1 MGDSLT
7 DKSPSAQSIRF
18 CDGQTLRQ
26 VFQASTVWLEKHVAL
41 VNSLNVYPVP
51 DGDTG
56 TNMFL
61 TAQAAGKELNG
72 CADNSAS
79 GVVKALAH
87 GALMGARGNSGVIF
101 SQILRGMA
109 RSLDAKET
117 MTAADLA
124 LALEE
129 GAATAYKG
137 VIKPVEGTILTV
149 VREAAAAATSA
160 AKEHDD
166 LGYVLEQVVSAARE
180 SVARTPTLLAVLR
193 EAGVVDAGGQG
204 LFVLFEGALRF
215 LHGEALEA
223 TPELAVAADIGAPAG
238 GYGYDV
244 QFVIQGQSLHVEAI
258 RARIA
263 AMGESTL
270 VVGDD
275 TAVKVHV
282 HVPEPGPVLDYGA
295 SLGHLSKVT
304 VEDMQ
309 AQYQQLYHAAP
320 APVVP
325 LPPPAPV
332 PTGNVAIVAVAS
344 GEGLS
349 RVLQSLGASRIVPG
363 GQTMNPATE
372 DILQAIEDVTA
383 DQVIVLPNNKNI
395 VLAAQQT
402 RELTKKQVAIV
413 PTHTIPQGVA
423 ALLAFNYGADLETNC
438 QAMER
443 AIAHVQTGEVTTAVR
458 NTHVNGLQ
466 IQAGAVIGLLNGML
480 TATGIS
486 TEAVVYSL
494 LEQMAAQEREII
506 TLYYGQ
512 GVAPSQ
518 AEALR
523 QEIQQRYSRQEVEL
537 VDGGQP
543 HYSFIISVE

>member
-1 MGDSLT
+1 MT
-7 DKSPSAQSIRF
+7 DKSPPAQSIRV
-18 CDGQTLRQ
+18 CDGRTLRQ

-72 CADNSAS
+72 SADNSAS

-149 VREAAAAATSA
+149 VRESAAAATSA

-166 LGYVLEQVVSAARE
+166 LRYVLEQVVSAARE

-223 TPELAVAADIGAPAG
+223 APELAVAAGIGAPAG

-244 QFVIQGQSLHVEAI
+244 QFVIQGQSLNVEAI
-258 RARIA
+258 RAQIA

-309 AQYQQLYHAAP
+309 AQYQQIYHAAP
-320 APVVP
+320 ALVLPQPVPVP
-325 LPPPAPV
+325 M
-332 PTGNVAIVAVAS
+332 PTGNIAIVAVAS

-349 RVLQSLGASRIVPG
+349 RVLQSLGASRIIPG

-413 PTHTIPQGVA
+413 PTHTMPQGVA
-423 ALLAFNYGADLETNC
+423 ALLAFNYGASLEDNY

-458 NTHVNGLQ
+458 TTHVNGLQ
-466 IQAGAVIGLLNGML
+466 VQAGAVIGLLNGVL
-480 TATGIS
+480 TATGVS

-494 LEQMAAQEREII
+494 LEQMAAQEGEII
-506 TLYYGQ
+506 SLYYGQ
-512 GVAPSQ
+512 SVTPSQ
-518 AEALR
+518 AEAL
-523 QEIQQRYSRQEVEL
+523 QQQVKQRYHRQEVEL

>member
-1 MGDSLT
+1 LT
-7 DKSPSAQSIRF
+7 DKSPPAQSIRV
-18 CDGQTLRQ
+18 CDGRTLRQ

-51 DGDTG
+51 DVDTG

-72 CADNSAS
+72 SADNSAS

-149 VREAAAAATSA
+149 VRESAAAATSA

-166 LGYVLEQVVSAARE
+166 LRYVLEQVVSAARE

-223 TPELAVAADIGAPAG
+223 APELAVAAGIGAPAG

-244 QFVIQGQSLHVEAI
+244 QFVIQGQSLNVEAI
-258 RARIA
+258 RAQIA

-309 AQYQQLYHAAP
+309 AQYQQIYHAAP
-320 APVVP
+320 ALVLPQPVPVP
-325 LPPPAPV
+325 M
-332 PTGNVAIVAVAS
+332 PTGNIAIVAVAS

-349 RVLQSLGASRIVPG
+349 RVLQSLGASRIIPG

-413 PTHTIPQGVA
+413 PTHTMPQGVA
-423 ALLAFNYGADLETNC
+423 ALLAFNYGASLEDNY

-458 NTHVNGLQ
+458 TTHVNGLQ
-466 IQAGAVIGLLNGML
+466 VQAGAVIGLLNGVL
-480 TATGIS
+480 TATGVS

-494 LEQMAAQEREII
+494 LEQMAAQEGEII
-506 TLYYGQ
+506 SLYYGQ
-512 GVAPSQ
+512 SVTPSQ
-518 AEALR
+518 AEAL
-523 QEIQQRYSRQEVEL
+523 QQQVKQRYHRQEVEL

>member
-1 MGDSLT
+1 MT
-7 DKSPSAQSIRF
+7 DKSPPAQSIRV
-18 CDGQTLRQ
+18 CDGRTLRQ

-72 CADNSAS
+72 SADNSAS

-149 VREAAAAATSA
+149 VRESAAAATSA

-166 LGYVLEQVVSAARE
+166 LRYVLEQVVSAARE

-223 TPELAVAADIGAPAG
+223 APELAVAAGIGAPAG

-244 QFVIQGQSLHVEAI
+244 QFVIQGQSLNVEAI
-258 RARIA
+258 RAQIA

-309 AQYQQLYHAAP
+309 AQYQQIYHAAP
-320 APVVP
+320 ALVLPQPVPVP
-325 LPPPAPV
+325 M
-332 PTGNVAIVAVAS
+332 PTGNIAIVAVAS

-349 RVLQSLGASRIVPG
+349 RVLQSLGASRIIPG

-383 DQVIVLPNNKNI
+383 DQVIVLPNNNNI

-413 PTHTIPQGVA
+413 PTHTMPQGVA
-423 ALLAFNYGADLETNC
+423 ALLAFNYGASLEDNY

-458 NTHVNGLQ
+458 TTHVNGLQ
-466 IQAGAVIGLLNGML
+466 VQAGAVIGLLNGVL
-480 TATGIS
+480 TATGVS

-494 LEQMAAQEREII
+494 LEQMAAQEGEII
-506 TLYYGQ
+506 SLYYGQ
-512 GVAPSQ
+512 SVTPSQ
-518 AEALR
+518 AEAL
-523 QEIQQRYSRQEVEL
+523 QQQVKQRYHRQEVEL

>member
-1 MGDSLT
+1 MT
-7 DKSPSAQSIRF
+7 DKLPSAQSIRV
-18 CDGQTLRQ
+18 CDGRALRQ
-26 VFQASTVWLEKHVAL
+26 VFQASTVWLEKHVAFI
-41 VNSLNVYPVP
+41 NSLNVYPVP

-61 TAQAAGKELNG
+61 TAQAAGKELSG
-72 CADNSAS
+72 SADNSAS

-87 GALMGARGNSGVIF
+87 GALMGARGNSGVIL

-117 MTAADLA
+117 MTAADFA

-129 GAATAYKG
+129 GSATAYKG

-149 VREAAAAATSA
+149 VREAAAAATA
-160 AKEHDD
+160 AAQEHDD
-166 LGYVLEQVVSAARE
+166 LGYVLEQVVSTARE
-180 SVARTPTLLAVLR
+180 AVARTPTLLAVLR

-223 TPELAVAADIGAPAG
+223 APELAVAADIGAPAG

-244 QFVIQGQSLHVEAI
+244 QFVVQGKGLEVEAI
-258 RARIA
+258 RAQIA

-295 SLGHLSKVT
+295 SLGHLSKVM

-309 AQYQQLYHAAP
+309 AQYQQIYHAP
-320 APVVP
+320 ATVVP

-332 PTGNVAIVAVAS
+332 PTGNIAIVAVAS

-349 RVLQSLGASRIVPG
+349 RVLQSLGASRIIPG

-372 DILQAIEDVTA
+372 DILQAIEAVAA

-395 VLAAQQT
+395 IMAAKQT
-402 RELTKKQVAIV
+402 SELTKKQMAIV
-413 PTHTIPQGVA
+413 PTQTIPQGVA
-423 ALLAFNYGADLETNC
+423 ALLAFNYEADLEANR

-458 NTHVNGLQ
+458 TTHINGLQ
-466 IQAGAVIGLLNGML
+466 IQEGAVIGLLNGVL
-480 TATGIS
+480 TATGVS
-486 TEAVVYSL
+486 TEAVVHSL
-494 LEQMAAQEREII
+494 LQQMAAQEGEII

-512 GVAPSQ
+512 KVTPSQ
-518 AEALR
+518 AEALQ
-523 QEIQQRYSRQEVEL
+523 QEVKQYYPRQEVEL

>member
-1 MGDSLT
+1 LT
-7 DKSPSAQSIRF
+7 DKSPSAQSIRV
-18 CDGQTLRQ
+18 CDGRALRQ

-41 VNSLNVYPVP
+41 INSLNVYPVP

-61 TAQAAGKELNG
+61 TAQAAGKELNVS
-72 CADNSAS
+72 ADNSAS

-149 VREAAAAATSA
+149 VRESAAAATTA

-215 LHGEALEA
+215 FHGEALEA
-223 TPELAVAADIGAPAG
+223 APELAVAADIGAPAG

-244 QFVIQGQSLHVEAI
+244 QFVVQGQGLHVEAI

-309 AQYQQLYHAAP
+309 AQYQQIYHAAP
-320 APVVP
+320 ALVVP
-325 LPPPAPV
+325 QPV
-332 PTGNVAIVAVAS
+332 PMPMPTGNIAIVAVSS

-349 RVLQSLGASRIVPG
+349 RVLQSLGASRIIPG

-372 DILQAIEDVTA
+372 DILQAIEDVTT

-423 ALLAFNYGADLETNC
+423 ALLAFNYGASLEDNY

-458 NTHVNGLQ
+458 TTHVNGLQ
-466 IQAGAVIGLLNGML
+466 VQAGAVIGLLNGGL
-480 TATGIS
+480 TATGVS

-506 TLYYGQ
+506 SLYYGQ
-512 GVAPSQ
+512 NVTPSQ
-518 AEALR
+518 AEAL
-523 QEIQQRYSRQEVEL
+523 QQQVKQRYFRQEVEL

>member
-1 MGDSLT
+1 MT
-7 DKSPSAQSIRF
+7 DKSPPAQSIRV
-18 CDGQTLRQ
+18 CDGRTLRQ

-72 CADNSAS
+72 SADNSAS

-149 VREAAAAATSA
+149 VRESAAAATSA

-166 LGYVLEQVVSAARE
+166 LRYVLEQVVSAARE

-215 LHGEALEA
+215 LNGEALEA
-223 TPELAVAADIGAPAG
+223 APELAVAAGIGAPAG

-244 QFVIQGQSLHVEAI
+244 QFVIQGQSLNVEAI
-258 RARIA
+258 RAQIA

-309 AQYQQLYHAAP
+309 AQYQQIYHAAP
-320 APVVP
+320 ALVLPQPVPVP
-325 LPPPAPV
+325 M
-332 PTGNVAIVAVAS
+332 PTGNIAIVAVAS

-349 RVLQSLGASRIVPG
+349 RVLQSLGASRIIPG

-413 PTHTIPQGVA
+413 PTHTMPQGVA
-423 ALLAFNYGADLETNC
+423 ALLAFNYGASLEDNY

-458 NTHVNGLQ
+458 TTHVNGLQ
-466 IQAGAVIGLLNGML
+466 VQAGAVIGLLNGVL
-480 TATGIS
+480 TATGVS

-494 LEQMAAQEREII
+494 LEQMAAQEGEII
-506 TLYYGQ
+506 SLYYGQ
-512 GVAPSQ
+512 SVTPSQ
-518 AEALR
+518 AEAL
-523 QEIQQRYSRQEVEL
+523 QQQVKQRYHRQEVEL

>member
-1 MGDSLT
+1 LT
-7 DKSPSAQSIRF
+7 DKSPPAQSIRV
-18 CDGQTLRQ
+18 CDGRTLRQ

-72 CADNSAS
+72 SADNSAS

-149 VREAAAAATSA
+149 VRESAAAATSA

-166 LGYVLEQVVSAARE
+166 LRYVLEQVVSAARE

-223 TPELAVAADIGAPAG
+223 APELAVAAGIGAPAG

-244 QFVIQGQSLHVEAI
+244 QFVIQGQSLNVEAI
-258 RARIA
+258 RAQIA

-309 AQYQQLYHAAP
+309 AQYQQIYHAAP
-320 APVVP
+320 ALVLPQPVPVP
-325 LPPPAPV
+325 M
-332 PTGNVAIVAVAS
+332 PTGNIAIVAVAS

-349 RVLQSLGASRIVPG
+349 RVLQSLGASRIIPG

-413 PTHTIPQGVA
+413 PTHTMPQGVA
-423 ALLAFNYGADLETNC
+423 ALLAFNYGASLEDNY

-458 NTHVNGLQ
+458 TTHVNGLQ
-466 IQAGAVIGLLNGML
+466 VQAGAVIGLLNGVL
-480 TATGIS
+480 TATGVS

-494 LEQMAAQEREII
+494 LEQMAAQEGEII
-506 TLYYGQ
+506 SLYYGQ
-512 GVAPSQ
+512 SVTPSQ
-518 AEALR
+518 AEAL
-523 QEIQQRYSRQEVEL
+523 QQQVKQRYHRQEVEL

>member
-1 MGDSLT
+1 LT
-7 DKSPSAQSIRF
+7 DKLPSAQGLRA
-18 CDGQTLRQ
+18 CDGQTIRQ
-26 VFQASTVWLEKHVAL
+26 LFQASTVWLEKHVGL
-41 VNSLNVYPVP
+41 INSLNVYPVP

-61 TAQAAGKELNG
+61 TAQAASKEMNESS
-72 CADNSAS
+72 DNSAS
-79 GVVKALAH
+79 GVIKALAH
-87 GALMGARGNSGVIF
+87 GALMGARGNSGVIL

-117 MTAADLA
+117 MTAADFA
-124 LALEE
+124 LAMEE
-129 GAATAYKG
+129 GSTTAYKG

-149 VREAAAAATSA
+149 VREAAAAATA
-160 AKEHDD
+160 AAREHEE
-166 LGYVLEQVVSAARE
+166 LSYVLEAVVSSAHEAVE
-180 SVARTPTLLAVLR
+180 RTPTLLAVLR

-215 LHGEALEA
+215 LRGEALEA
-223 TPELAVAADIGAPAG
+223 APELAVAADIGAPVG

-244 QFVIQGQSLHVEAI
+244 QFVIQGKSLDVEAI
-258 RARIA
+258 RAKIA

-275 TAVKVHV
+275 SAVKVHV
-282 HVPEPGPVLDYGA
+282 HIPEPGPVLDYGA

-309 AQYQQLYHAAP
+309 AQYQQIYHGAP

-325 LPPPAPV
+325 LPPPMPV
-332 PTGNVAIVAVAS
+332 PTGDIGIVAVAS
-344 GEGLS
+344 GEGLG

-363 GQTMNPATE
+363 GQTMNPAIE
-372 DILQAIEDVTA
+372 DILKAIEDVAA

-395 VLAAQQT
+395 ILAAQQA

-413 PTHTIPQGVA
+413 PTQTIPQGVA
-423 ALLAFNYGADLETNC
+423 ALLAFNYEASLEDNC

-443 AIAHVQTGEVTTAVR
+443 ATAHVQTGEVTTAVR
-458 NTHVNGLQ
+458 TTHINGLQ
-466 IQAGAVIGLLNGML
+466 IQEGAIIGLLNGVL
-480 TATGIS
+480 TATGVS
-486 TEAVVYSL
+486 TEAVVQSL

-512 GVAPSQ
+512 SVTPSQ

-523 QEIQQRYSRQEVEL
+523 QEIQQHYPQQEVEL
-537 VDGGQP
+537 VNGGQP
-543 HYSFIISVE
+543 HYSYIISVE

>member
-1 MGDSLT
+1 MT
-7 DKSPSAQSIRF
+7 DKSPPAQSIRV
-18 CDGQTLRQ
+18 CDGRTLRQ

-72 CADNSAS
+72 SADNSAS

-129 GAATAYKG
+129 GAATAYNG

-149 VREAAAAATSA
+149 VRESAAAATSA

-166 LGYVLEQVVSAARE
+166 LRYVLEQVVSAARE

-223 TPELAVAADIGAPAG
+223 APELAVAAGIGAPAG

-244 QFVIQGQSLHVEAI
+244 QFVIQGQSLNVEAI
-258 RARIA
+258 RAQIA

-282 HVPEPGPVLDYGA
+282 HIPEPGPVLDYGA

-309 AQYQQLYHAAP
+309 AQYQQIYHAAP
-320 APVVP
+320 ALVLPQPVPVP
-325 LPPPAPV
+325 M
-332 PTGNVAIVAVAS
+332 PTGNIAIVAVAS

-349 RVLQSLGASRIVPG
+349 RVLQSLGASRIIPG

-413 PTHTIPQGVA
+413 PTHTMPQGVA
-423 ALLAFNYGADLETNC
+423 ALLAFNYGASLEDNY

-458 NTHVNGLQ
+458 TTHVNGLQ
-466 IQAGAVIGLLNGML
+466 VQAGAVIGLLNGVL
-480 TATGIS
+480 TATGVS

-494 LEQMAAQEREII
+494 LEQMAAQEGEII
-506 TLYYGQ
+506 SLYYGQ
-512 GVAPSQ
+512 SVTPSQ
-518 AEALR
+518 AEAL
-523 QEIQQRYSRQEVEL
+523 QQQVKQRYHRQEVEL